1 MLFSDKEYVLDSVIN
16 LIYNVDFGDYD
27 NINEKW

>member
-1 MLFSDKEYVLDSVIN
+1 MLFSDKEYVLDSVII